1 MSCTGLGRRSA
12 EGLINRGALSGKH
25 LRPFFSDV
33 ETVFQAD
40 AELAINRDHR
50 LVAETHSRLKP
61 DLVAAHEICP
71 LVPVQ
76 SDAVASAMRQ
86 PRNFVIGAEARVG
99 NHFARG
105 GVY

>member
-12 EGLINRGALSGKH
+12 EGLINRGTLFGKH

-33 ETVFQAD
+33 ETIFQAD

-61 DLVAAHEICP
+61 DLVAAHEVCP

-76 SDAVASAMRQ
+76 SYAVVSAMRQ
-86 PRNFVIGAEARVG
+86 RRSSLIGAAARCD
-99 NHFARG
+99 
-105 GVY
+105 